1 MCFLNVFFLRACKLC
16 KVNVNKHM
24 LSLQLLVNQ
33 ECRTTNLDSYANQ
46 SRFTSDCT
54 HVITY
59 TCIHMHNCTKIKHF
73 HVLKTF
79 PSCQYIETILLE
91 KNKLRARFELA
102 FSRTGVLDLDHYTTA
117 DYIFIL
123 LTLKYIEFQKT

>member
-1 MCFLNVFFLRACKLC
+1 MCFCVRFFLRACKLC
-16 KVNVNKHM
+16 KVNINIHM

-33 ECRTTNLDSYANQ
+33 ECRTTNLGSLANQ

-59 TCIHMHNCTKIKHF
+59 TCIHMHNCTKMKHF

-91 KNKLRARFELA
+91 KNKLHARFELA
-102 FSRTGVLDLDHYTTA
+102 FSRTEVLDLDHYTTA

-123 LTLKYIEFQKT
+123 LPL

>member
-1 MCFLNVFFLRACKLC
+1 MCFLYVFLRACKLC
-16 KVNVNKHM
+16 KVNVNIHM
-24 LSLQLLVNQ
+24 LSLQLLVSQ
-33 ECRTTNLDSYANQ
+33 ECLTTNLGSKANQ
-46 SRFTSDCT
+46 IRFTSDCT
-54 HVITY
+54 HMITY
-59 TCIHMHNCTKIKHF
+59 TCMHMHTCTKIKHF

-91 KNKLRARFELA
+91 KNKLCARIELA

-123 LTLKYIEFQKT
+123 LPL